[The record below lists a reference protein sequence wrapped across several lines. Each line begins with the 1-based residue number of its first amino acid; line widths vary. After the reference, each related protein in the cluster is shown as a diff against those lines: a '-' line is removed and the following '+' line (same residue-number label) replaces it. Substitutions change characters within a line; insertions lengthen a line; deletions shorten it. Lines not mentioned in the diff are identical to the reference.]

1 MSAFPK
7 ISYHIFGHWRQDSS
21 HHLTKLART
30 GPRLDS
36 FSWSRLTITE
46 LSTYFKITVFS
57 NLLLHIF
64 VHRIN
69 YKVKSTGEPV
79 KEQARLDR
87 IDKVS
92 LASSTP
98 MKTLNFVYINLMYFN
113 DIFHVPRW
121 ISYREN
127 WRLWNTLCAT
137 LSDVCQYWSPK
148 KNSCVSMKGWIFNF
162 MNIN

>member
-113 DIFHVPRW
+113 DIFMFQGEYPIERIEDCETLYVPHSQMSVSTGHQRKTPVYPW
-121 ISYREN
+121 KAEYLIS
-127 WRLWNTLCAT
+127 WT
-137 LSDVCQYWSPK
+137 
-148 KNSCVSMKGWIFNF
+148 
-162 MNIN
+162 